1 MADNPLIMLFLPIC
15 LGIIMMGLGLHLT
28 VTDFRRVLT
37 QPKAVAIALFV
48 QLIVLPPTCFL
59 IARLF
64 NLPAELGLGLLLL
77 AASPG
82 GITANLFSHLARGDV
97 ALNITLTAIN
107 SLLVL
112 ITLPLW
118 VVTGMSYFL
127 SAENNVPPPT
137 SKVLEVAL
145 LVIVPVLVGMIVRRI
160 KPALADAAEKPV
172 RIMSTL
178 VLAILTLLAII
189 SEWALLKTYA
199 PIIGAACLAFNLLSL
214 ATGYWTARAAKIA
227 MPQATAISFE
237 IGVHNATLSIFV
249 ALHVLKMP
257 AVAIAP
263 AIYSLIM
270 YITAAAFAF
279 WLLENAKN
287 SHDKTI

>member
-15 LGIIMMGLGLHLT
+15 LGIIMIGLGLHLT
-28 VTDFRRVLT
+28 AADFRRVLT

-48 QLIVLPPTCFL
+48 QLIVLPPTCFV
-59 IARLF
+59 IARIF

-112 ITLPLW
+112 ITLPFW

-127 SAENNVPPPT
+127 AAENNVPPPT
-137 SKVLEVAL
+137 SKVIEVAL
-145 LVIVPVLVGMIVRRI
+145 LVIVPVLIGMSVRRI

-172 RIMSTL
+172 RLLSTL
-178 VLAILTLLAII
+178 VLAILTLLAIV
-189 SEWALLKTYA
+189 SEWQLLKTYA
-199 PIIGAACLAFNLLSL
+199 PIIGAACLAFNILSL
-214 ATGYWTARAAKIA
+214 ATGYWTARLAKIA
-227 MPQATAISFE
+227 KPQATAISFE

-270 YITAAAFAF
+270 YVTAAAFAS
-279 WLLENAKN
+279 WLLKNAKN
-287 SHDKTI
+287 SHDQTV